1 MNGNARIV
9 QIRVSPGEV
18 PKRPA
23 PSARLTPRGPQSDAE
38 RDREPDR
45 ALCLIAQERIRP
57 LVENL
62 VGEGV
67 DWNPVVPGAY
77 LRLGSEVIAQVTRYA
92 APCGNNI
99 TASLRGRGC
108 SRASQNCFFVNS
120 RVYVH
125 GDPVQ
130 LLTDDEALAPIGS
143 R

>member
-1 MNGNARIV
+1 MSGNARIV

-23 PSARLTPRGPQSDAE
+23 PSARLTPLGPQSDAE

-45 ALCLIAQERIRP
+45 ALCLISQERIRP
-57 LVENL
+57 LGENL
-62 VGEGV
+62 AGEG

-77 LRLGSEVIAQVTRYA
+77 LRLGSEVIAQITRYA

-99 TASLRGRGC
+99 TASLRGRGY
-108 SRASQNCFFVNS
+108 SRASHNCFSGNS
-120 RVYVH
+120 RVYVR